1 MGFTVNFIFLCPWQN
16 CFLFVSYTITF
27 FQYNGVSMKNKTK
40 EDAYLEMLKP
50 ADQVMFK
57 VQNCLDSL
65 AVIKESQGDGF
76 FIRCAIEWF
85 FSSVL

>member
-1 MGFTVNFIFLCPWQN
+1 M
-16 CFLFVSYTITF
+16 LFVSCKIVF

-57 VQNCLDSL
+57 VQNYGDSL

-76 FIRCAIEWF
+76 FIRCLEFKHFVLLFPRLF
-85 FSSVL
+85 FKIKPGK